1 MKDQFLYETFIPAI
15 IVVVIALLSAEF
27 VGRSKHIGRGY
38 SFFMMLGL
46 IPGIIGLIF
55 SPSAKKEP
63 TKANLLYSVFG
74 VFLVL
79 AGLYGFYQGIDN
91 FSFINFFAL
100 LSYFSSAFYCFELS
114 KGNVLNKEPK
124 YYFEGTNERKD
135 TETKMKLESTVS
147 NLADLKEKGI
157 LTNEEYNQKVE
168 KLEVEKAEQDLK
180 NSTEYKQLK
189 SLLDS
194 GVLTKEEFESKIV
207 KINNIINKQLE
218 DKIIDTY
225 NYNVTLINGEIL
237 TILNIPKNTNN
248 ILGCSVKIHNKNL
261 SGVYIS
267 NKYLYEIINDKVVN
281 FYSPKNIKL
290 KDGTI
295 CLLYG
300 NFSKPMKGDFI
311 FRTDYSRLNDGKH
324 QLDFFNNIKVK
335 DNRLI

>member
-1 MKDQFLYETFIPAI
+1 MEHNIGVGAIVGLATASSFYIYKSEKFSRIQKTILLICVIFPPAQW
-15 IVVVIALLSAEF
+15 
-27 VGRSKHIGRGY
+27 
-38 SFFMMLGL
+38 LGIL
-46 IPGIIGLIF
+46 I
-55 SPSAKKEP
+55 
-63 TKANLLYSVFG
+63 
-74 VFLVL
+74 VL
-79 AGLYGFYQGIDN
+79 AYNN
-91 FSFINFFAL
+91 FIENNSVEKIAEIKNENKINT
-100 LSYFSSAFYCFELS
+100 
-114 KGNVLNKEPK
+114 LNSQV
-124 YYFEGTNERKD
+124 
-135 TETKMKLESTVS
+135 ES
-147 NLADLKEKGI
+147 LKDLKEKGI
-157 LTNEEYNQKVE
+157 LTSEEYNQKVE
-168 KLEVEKAEQDLK
+168 KIEAEKAEQDLK

-207 KINNIINKQLE
+207 KINTIINKQSE
-218 DKIIDTY
+218 NKTIDTY
-225 NYNVTLINGEIL
+225 DYNATLINGEIL

-311 FRTDYSRLNDGKH
+311 FRTDYSRLNDGKY
-324 QLDFFNNIKVK
+324 QLDFFNNIRVK

>member
-1 MKDQFLYETFIPAI
+1 MEHNIGVGAIVGLATASSFYIYKSEKFSRIQKTILLICVIFPPAQW
-15 IVVVIALLSAEF
+15 
-27 VGRSKHIGRGY
+27 
-38 SFFMMLGL
+38 LGIL
-46 IPGIIGLIF
+46 I
-55 SPSAKKEP
+55 
-63 TKANLLYSVFG
+63 
-74 VFLVL
+74 VL
-79 AGLYGFYQGIDN
+79 AYNN
-91 FSFINFFAL
+91 FIENNSVEKIAEIKNENKINT
-100 LSYFSSAFYCFELS
+100 
-114 KGNVLNKEPK
+114 LNSQV
-124 YYFEGTNERKD
+124 
-135 TETKMKLESTVS
+135 ES
-147 NLADLKEKGI
+147 LKDLKEKGI
-157 LTNEEYNQKVE
+157 LTSEEYNQKVE
-168 KLEVEKAEQDLK
+168 KIEAEKAEQDLK

-207 KINNIINKQLE
+207 KINTIINKQSE
-218 DKIIDTY
+218 NKTIDTY
-225 NYNVTLINGEIL
+225 DYNATLINGEIL

-311 FRTDYSRLNDGKH
+311 FRTDYSRLNDGKY

>member
-63 TKANLLYSVFG
+63 TKANSLYSVFG
-74 VFLVL
+74 AFLVL
-79 AGLYGFYQGIDN
+79 VGLYGFYQGIDN
-91 FSFINFFAL
+91 FSFINFFVL

-135 TETKMKLESTVS
+135 TETKMKLESTIS

-168 KLEVEKAEQDLK
+168 KLEEEKAEHNLK
-180 NSTEYKQLK
+180 NSTEYRQLK

-194 GVLTKEEFESKIV
+194 GVLTKEEFESKV
-207 KINNIINKQLE
+207 EFIINKN
-218 DKIIDTY
+218 KILIESIGQYLSQKDLNIIKS
-225 NYNVTLINGEIL
+225 NYNKNNKYSSKEIRNKLEEVLKIKTNLNDNELIEIVINEL
-237 TILNIPKNTNN
+237 E
-248 ILGCSVKIHNKNL
+248 NKN
-261 SGVYIS
+261 
-267 NKYLYEIINDKVVN
+267 
-281 FYSPKNIKL
+281 P
-290 KDGTI
+290 
-295 CLLYG
+295 
-300 NFSKPMKGDFI
+300 
-311 FRTDYSRLNDGKH
+311 
-324 QLDFFNNIKVK
+324 
-335 DNRLI
+335 

>member
-1 MKDQFLYETFIPAI
+1 MEHNIGVGAIVGLATASSFYIYKSEKFSSIQKTILLICVIFPPAQW
-15 IVVVIALLSAEF
+15 
-27 VGRSKHIGRGY
+27 
-38 SFFMMLGL
+38 LGIL
-46 IPGIIGLIF
+46 I
-55 SPSAKKEP
+55 
-63 TKANLLYSVFG
+63 
-74 VFLVL
+74 VL
-79 AGLYGFYQGIDN
+79 AYNN
-91 FSFINFFAL
+91 FIENNSVEKIA
-100 LSYFSSAFYCFELS
+100 
-114 KGNVLNKEPK
+114 
-124 YYFEGTNERKD
+124 ERKNENKIN
-135 TETKMKLESTVS
+135 TLNSQVES
-147 NLADLKEKGI
+147 LKDLKEKGI
-157 LTNEEYNQKVE
+157 LTSEEYNQKVE
-168 KLEVEKAEQDLK
+168 KIEAEKAEQDLK

-189 SLLDS
+189 SLFDS

-218 DKIIDTY
+218 DKVIDTY
-225 NYNVTLINGEIL
+225 NYNATLINGEIL

-311 FRTDYSRLNDGKH
+311 FHTDYSRLNDGKY
-324 QLDFFNNIKVK
+324 QLDFFNNIRVK

>member
-1 MKDQFLYETFIPAI
+1 MEHNIGVGAIVGLATASSFYIYKSEKFSSVQKTILLICVIFPPAQW
-15 IVVVIALLSAEF
+15 
-27 VGRSKHIGRGY
+27 
-38 SFFMMLGL
+38 LGIL
-46 IPGIIGLIF
+46 I
-55 SPSAKKEP
+55 
-63 TKANLLYSVFG
+63 
-74 VFLVL
+74 VL
-79 AGLYGFYQGIDN
+79 AYNN
-91 FSFINFFAL
+91 FIENNSVEKIAEIKNENKINT
-100 LSYFSSAFYCFELS
+100 
-114 KGNVLNKEPK
+114 LNSQV
-124 YYFEGTNERKD
+124 
-135 TETKMKLESTVS
+135 ES
-147 NLADLKEKGI
+147 LKDLKEKGI
-157 LTNEEYNQKVE
+157 LTSEEYNQKVE
-168 KLEVEKAEQDLK
+168 KIEAEKAEQDLK

-207 KINNIINKQLE
+207 KINTIINKQSE
-218 DKIIDTY
+218 NKTIDTY
-225 NYNVTLINGEIL
+225 DYNATLINGEIL

-311 FRTDYSRLNDGKH
+311 FHTDYSRLNDGKY
-324 QLDFFNNIKVK
+324 QLDFFNNIRVK